1 MSNKGRARA
10 GARRRKRK
18 TLLLRPA
25 KIKQTGKIDFWN
37 SLPAGPNDGDGDISI
52 EMMPEVV
59 RWDVAFY
66 AISDIL
72 AGRLM
77 RIGMKWVRVA

>member
-25 KIKQTGKIDFWN
+25 KIKQTGIIDFWN

-59 RWDVAFY
+59 RRDIAFL

-72 AGRLM
+72 ARRLI
-77 RIGMKWVRVA
+77 RIGISY